1 MGKATDKQMWYLN
14 HNNLIPANSDEVSYE
29 KASELIGDHKSKSA
43 GSTPLNNTVSNI
55 SFNKPVGNNVQ
66 EQIVRMNAL
75 NRACDTGLQLL
86 KEWDVE
92 ALLNLAEE
100 FEKWIKR

>member
-29 KASELIGDHKSKSA
+29 KASELIGNHKSKSA
-43 GSTPLNNTVSNI
+43 GSTPLNNIDTTST
-55 SFNKPVGNNVQ
+55 SFTKPVGNVQ

-75 NRACDTGLQLL
+75 NRACDVVDKMDLNELL
-86 KEWDVE
+86 I
-92 ALLNLAEE
+92 LAEQ